1 MLKNEVQTQ
10 TKKNAEPAV
19 REEKKPGVLPKH
31 ELKQAIKSGLI
42 TATEPIG
49 KTQLQPSSIDLR
61 LGATAYRVR
70 SSFLPHKK
78 KVMEMAGEL
87 MMYEFDLTK
96 GAILEKGNVYLIPL
110 MESLELPRDI
120 RGRTNPKSST
130 GRLDIFT
137 RVITN
142 HCLRFE
148 DIDTGYCGGLYLE
161 VVPRSFTIRVKTGL
175 CLNQL
180 RLVRGASSISDSR
193 LLTMH
198 DEQPLIF
205 GSGLF
210 KASTSISDGIY
221 VGIEVHTENEDR
233 IVGYMAKKNS
243 RVIDLTSDEKYE
255 VHDFWEPIKSPR
267 ENFLIL
273 EPEEFY
279 IFASKERVRVPMDC
293 AAEMVEFD
301 AGTGELRT
309 HYAGFFDSGFGDG
322 DLMGT
327 KAVLEVRPHDVPF
340 RVEDGQPFFKLRYE
354 KMAARPKAGYGSGIG
369 SNYHDQGLKLS
380 KQFVMRESGHNSC

>member
-1 MLKNEVQTQ
+1 MQANTEADAEVRGEQTS
-10 TKKNAEPAV
+10 
-19 REEKKPGVLPKH
+19 RENSNPGVLPRQQ
-31 ELKQAIKSGLI
+31 LKQAIKSKTI
-42 TATEPIG
+42 SADEPIDER
-49 KTQLQPSSIDLR
+49 QLQPSSIDLR
-61 LGATAYRVR
+61 LGNKAYRVR

-78 KVMEMAGEL
+78 KVEEMLPEL
-87 MMYEFDLTK
+87 LMYDFDLTD

-110 MESLELPRDI
+110 MESLALPGDI

-137 RVITN
+137 RVITDYSQ
-142 HCLRFE
+142 RFE
-148 DIDTGYCGGLYLE
+148 DIDSGYHGRLYLE
-161 VVPRSFTIRVKTGL
+161 VVPRSFTIKVQKGL

-180 RLVRGASSISDSR
+180 RLVRGNSSISDNQ

-198 DEQPLIF
+198 DEMPLIY
-205 GSGLF
+205 GSGVF
-210 KASTSISDGIY
+210 KASTSISNGIY

-233 IVGYMAKKNS
+233 IIGYMAKKNS
-243 RVIDLTSDEKYE
+243 RVIDLTGDDKYE
-255 VHDFWEPIKSPR
+255 VHDFWEPIKSPH

-301 AGTGELRT
+301 AGSGELRT
-309 HYAGFFDSGFGDG
+309 HYAGFFDSGFGDVEVE
-322 DLMGT
+322 GT

-369 SNYHDQGLKLS
+369 SNYYNQGLKLS
-380 KQFVMRESGHNSC
+380 KHFIMRENGVRSD